1 MVGGAEPASGAK
13 NTTGMEIMRFDL
25 LIKGGEVV
33 DPRADYR
40 GKLDVAIKRNRIAAV
55 DAYIP
60 AESAFRVVDAGGQ
73 YVTPG
78 LVDLHT
84 HVYHGATYW
93 GIRADPVAARSG
105 VTTWL
110 DVGSAGGYNFPGFRE
125 FIAGPATSR
134 IYALLNISSI
144 GLTAPTFELA
154 NLDYCDVDL
163 CCRLIDLN
171 RDLLLGIKARIDRN
185 TTRSTGTA
193 PLQRAR
199 EAADRCEV
207 PLMVHIGWGPP
218 NLADVLRYMKQG
230 DILTHCFTGGD
241 MRIIDDEGRLREEA
255 RRAWDNGVIMDIGHG
270 AGSFSFETAEALM
283 AEGYRPDVIS
293 SDIHQLS
300 ILGPMFDMPT
310 CLSKF
315 MALGMSFAE
324 TIHAATARP
333 AQVLGLQ
340 DEVGTLRPGALADV
354 ALFRIEQGA
363 FTFYDIHMNAR
374 SGKELVRNTLTIVGG
389 RELPVTADDPQA
401 PWIELSEAQQALIER
416 GHTPVALDAKSRC
429 GC

>member
-1 MVGGAEPASGAK
+1 
-13 NTTGMEIMRFDL
+13 MRFDL

-33 DPRADYR
+33 DPGAGYR
-40 GKLDVAIKRNRIAAV
+40 GTLDVAIKRNRIAAV
-55 DAYIP
+55 DTSIP

-84 HVYHGATYW
+84 HVYYGATYW
-93 GIRADPVAARSG
+93 GIQPDPVAARSG

-125 FIAGPATSR
+125 FIARPATAR
-134 IYALLNISSI
+134 IYALINISSI
-144 GLTAPTFELA
+144 GLTAPTFELS

-171 RDLLLGIKARIDRN
+171 RDIALGIKARIDRN
-185 TTRSTGTA
+185 TTRNTGIA
-193 PLQRAR
+193 PLARAR
-199 EAADRCEV
+199 EAADRCEL
-207 PLMVHIGWGPP
+207 PLMVHIGNGPP
-218 NLADVLRYMKQG
+218 TLDEVLRYMKPG

-241 MRIIDDEGRLREEA
+241 MRIIDDHGRLRDDA
-255 RRAWDNGVIMDIGHG
+255 RRAWDSGVIMDIGHG
-270 AGSFSFETAEALM
+270 AGSFSFETAEALV
-283 AEGYRPDVIS
+283 AEGYKPDVIS

-300 ILGPMFDMPT
+300 IHGPMFDLPT

-315 MALGMSFAE
+315 MLLGMSFEE
-324 TIHAATARP
+324 TVEAATARP
-333 AQVLGLQ
+333 ARIMGLQ

-354 ALFRIEQGA
+354 ALFRIERGEH
-363 FTFYDIHMNAR
+363 TFYDVHMNAR
-374 SGKELVRNTLTIVGG
+374 RGKELVRNTLTIVNG
-389 RELPVTADDPQA
+389 RELPVTIDGPQA
-401 PWIELSEAQQALIER
+401 PWIELSADQQALIER
-416 GHTPVALDAKSRC
+416 GHTPAALDTKSGC